1 MSDKRSH
8 DVVHIK
14 KYPNRRYYD
23 PSQSCHLT
31 LQDVHDLIVSGKDV
45 AVTDSRTG
53 DDITNVVL
61 AQILLEKDQPKLDIF
76 PTSLFHTMIRS
87 NRQVLRG
94 YSERFLGPFLGMVA
108 SSQRQFDSFLRQTM
122 GGGFSNPL
130 DWASGM
136 MKAFN
141 PSANPSTEPTA
152 ESQPARTGDELVQAD
167 DPGPDEDPRGPASDP
182 DELGSLRSQ
191 LADLTARIEKLGDR
205 SRHDTPDTGP

>member
-1 MSDKRSH
+1 MTDKRSH

-108 SSQRQFDSFLRQTM
+108 SSQRQFDSFLRQAM

-136 MKAFN
+136 MEAFN
-141 PSANPSTEPTA
+141 PSAEPAGEADAPPTSEESVHADNPT
-152 ESQPARTGDELVQAD
+152 
-167 DPGPDEDPRGPASDP
+167 PDEAPRGPASDP
-182 DELGSLRSQ
+182 DDLEGLRTQ

-205 SRHDTPDTGP
+205 GRNNSPAAGP